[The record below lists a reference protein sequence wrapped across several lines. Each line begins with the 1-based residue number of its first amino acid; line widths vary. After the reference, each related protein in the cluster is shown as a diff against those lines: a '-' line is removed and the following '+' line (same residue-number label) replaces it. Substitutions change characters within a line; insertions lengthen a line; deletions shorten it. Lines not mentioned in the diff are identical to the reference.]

1 VSLEEIKITQ
11 RTLSKYTNHGQ
22 SESTYTYYSNLKN
35 FYEQPPIQLL
45 KQQKAKPSLYSQ
57 FIKRLSTKTVK
68 QANRQQTYSKQ
79 NNLKK
84 RKSPGFYDS
93 LQPSE
98 DNTEEMTSEEN
109 DSRMEEDPP
118 STQERKGDKS
128 TKSSRQIITKKWET
142 NPSISQLSATFVTNL
157 QVEQEKL
164 LEAGE
169 DLEDATKYKSPTDE
183 TEIQQVNKIRI
194 SIRKARNAESQPTLK
209 LF

>member
-1 VSLEEIKITQ
+1 
-11 RTLSKYTNHGQ
+11 
-22 SESTYTYYSNLKN
+22 
-35 FYEQPPIQLL
+35 
-45 KQQKAKPSLYSQ
+45 
-57 FIKRLSTKTVK
+57 
-68 QANRQQTYSKQ
+68 
-79 NNLKK
+79 
-84 RKSPGFYDS
+84 
-93 LQPSE
+93 
-98 DNTEEMTSEEN
+98 
-109 DSRMEEDPP
+109 MEEDPP